1 MFNHKNIG
9 LNIFIID
16 KYFKVYLKQSLKQYN
31 LNSAEGLVLLV
42 LYKYQGEVS
51 ANSLDDFHSQGIG
64 KTQDE
69 IISELHYDKGVI
81 TRTMQSLEDKHYVIR
96 KNNPL
101 DNRSYIFELTKEGFL
116 FKPTLMNILA
126 QLNNMMLEGI
136 DDEMVALLNSKLN
149 QIVDNI
155 ICFNKKQK

>member
-42 LYKYQGEVS
+42 LYKYQGKFS
-51 ANSLDDFHSQGIG
+51 KNYLDEYHSHDIG
-64 KTQDE
+64 QTQDE

-81 TRTMQSLEDKHYVIR
+81 TRTMQSLEDKHYVVR
-96 KNNPL
+96 KNNPQ
-101 DNRSYIFELTKEGFL
+101 DNRSYIFQLTKEGIL
-116 FKPTLMNILA
+116 FKPTLMNILI

-136 DDEMVALLNSKLN
+136 DDETIDLLNSKLN

-155 ICFNKKQK
+155 VCFNKKQK